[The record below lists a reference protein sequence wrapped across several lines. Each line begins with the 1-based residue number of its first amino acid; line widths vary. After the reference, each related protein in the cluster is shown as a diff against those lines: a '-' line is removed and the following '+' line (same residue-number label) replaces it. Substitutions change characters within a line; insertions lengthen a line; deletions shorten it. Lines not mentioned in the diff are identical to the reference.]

1 MRLWLLKG
9 TASTDRPQ
17 LTSGEIRAGW
27 NQRPLNQGRRCS
39 TGANGR
45 TVRRFPAVEQDGVA
59 GARQE
64 LAP

>member
-9 TASTDRPQ
+9 TVSTDRPQ
-17 LTSGEIRAGW
+17 LTSGGIRAGW
-27 NQRPLNQGRRCS
+27 NQRLLNQGRWCS